1 MNQQQGTIFSKVAM
15 PIAITAIVVYLICS
29 AWVGMRDPYKFT
41 VAYTESMETSV
52 NATGWVVRSEV
63 PVSGASGVVQ
73 LLRGQGE
80 KVAKGKDLAVV
91 YQDETYVASQEE
103 LLQVQTD
110 LTALQYATYPESPS
124 GTALEEQMLSSMTS
138 LRQAASSGN
147 FSGLEDQSATYR
159 KLVLRREYL
168 LSSDATAAM
177 TQAAAQL
184 QSRYDELQAHQSKA
198 SSIQAPVSG
207 LFSSYVDGY
216 ETVLTPAKLEGLGP
230 RDLEAFAQTDPS
242 PAHNGSGTL
251 GPHAAGENA
260 SPGPGA
266 RGARGRG
273 GG

>member
-41 VAYTESMETSV
+41 VAYTDSMETSV

-110 LTALQYATYPESPS
+110 LTALQYATYP
-124 GTALEEQMLSSMTS
+124 
-138 LRQAASSGN
+138 
-147 FSGLEDQSATYR
+147 
-159 KLVLRREYL
+159 
-168 LSSDATAAM
+168 
-177 TQAAAQL
+177 
-184 QSRYDELQAHQSKA
+184 
-198 SSIQAPVSG
+198 
-207 LFSSYVDGY
+207 
-216 ETVLTPAKLEGLGP
+216 
-230 RDLEAFAQTDPS
+230 
-242 PAHNGSGTL
+242 
-251 GPHAAGENA
+251 
-260 SPGPGA
+260 
-266 RGARGRG
+266 
-273 GG
+273 

>member
-41 VAYTESMETSV
+41 VAYTDSMETSV

-124 GTALEEQMLSSMTS
+124 GTSLEEQMLQRE
-138 LRQAASSGN
+138 LQRPGGPERHLPQAG
-147 FSGLEDQSATYR
+147 
-159 KLVLRREYL
+159 
-168 LSSDATAAM
+168 
-177 TQAAAQL
+177 AAAGVSALVQ
-184 QSRYDELQAHQSKA
+184 RHHGHDPGRRP
-198 SSIQAPVSG
+198 APEP
-207 LFSSYVDGY
+207 L
-216 ETVLTPAKLEGLGP
+216 
-230 RDLEAFAQTDPS
+230 
-242 PAHNGSGTL
+242 
-251 GPHAAGENA
+251 
-260 SPGPGA
+260 
-266 RGARGRG
+266 
-273 GG
+273 